1 MHVSTLDAHVAGGAV
16 RLVKSGLPTLDGR
29 TIAEKRSSFEAQA
42 SHLAEALSREPRGH
56 AGIVGVVLTEPERAE
71 ADCGMVFFTGAGCR
85 AVSGHAAMGA
95 VALAVAAGILAPR
108 QPGRIEADTEAGPL
122 VIEYDAADVVTF
134 PCGMRVTG
142 APAHVVRG
150 AARVTTGRR
159 TLAMDIAWSGSE
171 LVAVVDGESA
181 GVPLSAA
188 HTLELR
194 RAAREVLDA
203 VEQTLR
209 VTVPGSGDRGHVS
222 GCVFVGPA
230 SDDRAAVRAVMVR
243 DGGAVSRTASASGSA
258 ALGAVLAAMGLAA
271 SGGQTRI
278 ENLVGLS
285 WTVELGALRPDGG
298 WPITIAAEVHAT
310 GTHTFV
316 LDPSDP
322 LLRGAAWA

>member
-1 MHVSTLDAHVAGGAV
+1 MYVSTLDAHVAGGAV
-16 RLVKSGLPTLDGR
+16 RLVTSGMAALDGL
-29 TIAEKRSSFEAQA
+29 TIAEKRSSFETRA
-42 SHLAEALSREPRGH
+42 SHIAEALSREPRGH

-95 VALAVAAGILAPR
+95 AALAVGAGILTPR
-108 QPGRIEADTEAGPL
+108 QPGRVEADTEAGPL
-122 VIEYDAADVVTF
+122 VVEYDAAGVTF
-134 PCGMRVTG
+134 PCAMRVTG

-150 AARVTTGRR
+150 RARVTTGRR

-181 GVPLSAA
+181 GVPLSVA

-209 VTVPGSGDRGHVS
+209 VTVPGSGVPGQVS
-222 GCVFVGPA
+222 GCVFVGPP

-243 DGGAVSRTASASGSA
+243 DDGAVSRTASASGSA
-258 ALGAVLAAMGLAA
+258 ALGAVLAAMGMAS

-278 ENLVGLS
+278 ENLAGLS
-285 WTVELGALRPDGG
+285 WTVELGTLRADGG
-298 WPITIAAEVHAT
+298 WPVTIAADVHAT

-316 LDPSDP
+316 LDAADP
-322 LLRGAAWA
+322 LLRGAAWT